1 MKKLLGLIVVMV
13 TTRGLAGT
21 SRWKWRRC
29 AIGGLFTALLILG
42 AAGASFANVIY
53 NVDLSI
59 GTGTVTGTI
68 TTDGATG
75 PLALTDL
82 KDWNLTITDGVTS
95 VSLTGPSSGSNSSD
109 FINGSPLSANATN
122 ILFDFSGSAVDNAYF
137 FFEKGT
143 SPNVD
148 FVCFGPGGG
157 GAFQGVCAS
166 GQNGNVEA
174 FEINSGDNQSVL
186 LSGTLP
192 IATVAPAAV
201 PEPSSLILLF
211 VGVSVLLLMRVRSQ
225 KETVI

>member
-21 SRWKWRRC
+21 SRCKWRRC

-122 ILFDFSGSAVDNAYF
+122 ILFDFDGTAAANAYF
-137 FFEKGT
+137 FFESNSG
-143 SPNVD
+143 PVD

-157 GAFQGVCAS
+157 TFGSVCAL

-174 FEINSGDNQSVL
+174 FEINGGDNQSVVL
-186 LSGTLP
+186 TGTLP
-192 IATVAPAAV
+192 IATVAPAPV